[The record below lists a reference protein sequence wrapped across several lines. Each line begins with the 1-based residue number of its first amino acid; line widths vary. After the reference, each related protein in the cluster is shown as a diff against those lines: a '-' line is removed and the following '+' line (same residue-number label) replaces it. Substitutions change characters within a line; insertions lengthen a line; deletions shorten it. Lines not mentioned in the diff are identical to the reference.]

1 MDVEL
6 TKSAKKSLAVIYKEY
21 CKRLKAGQEK
31 TQAIQFSP
39 APDGVKPDVL
49 ELKHAEMVKADMLG
63 NIQLTDR
70 AIIYMENKGIETLKE
85 WLSFG
90 AQLVP

>member
-6 TKSAKKSLAVIYKEY
+6 TKSAKNSLAVIYKEY
-21 CKRLKAGQEK
+21 CKRIKAGREK
-31 TQAIQFSP
+31 AQAIQFSP
-39 APDGVKPDVL
+39 APDGVKPDVP
-49 ELKHAEMVKADMLG
+49 ELTRAGMVKTDVLG